1 MWLLLLQALSLPG
14 TKPQVPSE
22 SWDMWP
28 HQERSE
34 TSEGAESLEA
44 GGRLDTLGTLQLH
57 TTAEDRRLGRRSHTR
72 DRKVGLKTFAVPHPR
87 NLEAE

>member
-44 GGRLDTLGTLQLH
+44 GGRLDTLGGT
-57 TTAEDRRLGRRSHTR
+57 G
-72 DRKVGLKTFAVPHPR
+72 
-87 NLEAE
+87 